1 MVRSRRLREILT
13 MTRFKT
19 IATGTLAALTL
30 ATTLAATSAEAR
42 PRYWGYGRG
51 PAIGAGI
58 VGALAAGA
66 LVAAATR
73 PAYGYSAYGDAPVRQ
88 CDMVERINRYG
99 EVVGYRRVCGYY

>member
-1 MVRSRRLREILT
+1 

-19 IATGTLAALTL
+19 FATATLAALTL
-30 ATTLAATSAEAR
+30 ATTLVATAAEAR
-42 PRYWGYGRG
+42 PRHWGYGRG

-73 PAYGYSAYGDAPVRQ
+73 PAYGYSAYGYAPVRQ
-88 CDMVERINRYG
+88 CDLVERINRYG

>member
-1 MVRSRRLREILT
+1 MVRSRSFREILT

-73 PAYGYSAYGDAPVRQ
+73 PAYAYSDYGYAPVRQ

-99 EVVGYRRVCGYY
+99 EVVGYRRVCSLY